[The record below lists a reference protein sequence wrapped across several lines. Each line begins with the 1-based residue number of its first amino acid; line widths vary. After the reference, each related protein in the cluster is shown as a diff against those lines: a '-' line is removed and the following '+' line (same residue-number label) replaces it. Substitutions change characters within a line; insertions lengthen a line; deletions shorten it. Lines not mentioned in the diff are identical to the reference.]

1 VNIGGEFE
9 ADALDVLRDVPGVT
23 VEAQPRVGDHRP
35 DAIVRFAD
43 REETVLIEVK
53 RQANAATAWQLV
65 HYAEQFPE
73 MPVLLIADT
82 TTDEARKILID
93 HGIGFIDGLRNA
105 HIELPGLLFHLEG
118 RGRKKSAAG
127 PAPPTRLSGK
137 AGAAAQALLLHPE
150 REWTV
155 RDLAEEAGVAAG
167 LAHRVLARLER
178 EGVMA
183 TRGTG
188 PQRVRTLANPTAL
201 LDLWAEE
208 QADQPKRTLG
218 YLLAQTPRQLAERLA
233 SGLERAGIEYA
244 ITGAAGANFVAP
256 FLTAIPLTDVWV
268 AATAAPDEV
277 LRHTGAD
284 AVAEGQNLV
293 LLQAKDNT
301 PLLFRR
307 EVNDVWVANPFRLFV
322 DLRRDPR
329 RGREQA
335 DHLREEVIGF

>member
-1 VNIGGEFE
+1 
-9 ADALDVLRDVPGVT
+9 
-23 VEAQPRVGDHRP
+23 
-35 DAIVRFAD
+35 
-43 REETVLIEVK
+43 
-53 RQANAATAWQLV
+53 
-65 HYAEQFPE
+65 
-73 MPVLLIADT
+73 
-82 TTDEARKILID
+82 
-93 HGIGFIDGLRNA
+93 
-105 HIELPGLLFHLEG
+105 
-118 RGRKKSAAG
+118 
-127 PAPPTRLSGK
+127 
-137 AGAAAQALLLHPE
+137 LHPE